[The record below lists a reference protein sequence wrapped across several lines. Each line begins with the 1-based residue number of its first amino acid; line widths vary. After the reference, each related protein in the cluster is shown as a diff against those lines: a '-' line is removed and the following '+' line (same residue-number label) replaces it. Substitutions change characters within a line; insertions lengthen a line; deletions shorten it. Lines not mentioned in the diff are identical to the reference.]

1 MDMRALA
8 AEFTGTFAYVAA
20 VAGCM
25 LLVAPTGG
33 GGALTTALSAGLAI
47 VAMTYALGHVSGGH
61 FNPAVTLGLV
71 AAGRFDMADAVG
83 YIVAQV
89 LGGILAA
96 LLLSVVLSG
105 ALGGKFASF
114 AAISN
119 TFGGSGQFQMSA
131 VMLAEMTAVALL
143 LIVITGA
150 TSRKAPAGFAPLAIG
165 LSMAMLVLI
174 TLPVSNGSI
183 NPARATATAVLAGGR
198 ALGDLWVF
206 WISPIIGAVVGGILG
221 NWLQGE
227 S

>member
-1 MDMRALA
+1 MNMRALA
-8 AEFTGTFAYVAA
+8 AEFTGTFTYVAA
-20 VAGCM
+20 VAGSM
-25 LLVAPTGG
+25 LLAAPTA
-33 GGALTTALSAGLAI
+33 GGAALATALAAGLAI

-96 LLLSVVLSG
+96 LLLSVVLGG
-105 ALGGKFASF
+105 ALGGKFAGF
-114 AAISN
+114 AAASN

-131 VMLAEMTAVALL
+131 VMLAEMAAAAILL
-143 LIVITGA
+143 VVITGA

-165 LSMAMLVLI
+165 LAMAMLVLV
-174 TLPVSNGSI
+174 TLPVSNAAI
-183 NPARATATAVLAGGR
+183 NPARSTATAVLAGGR

-206 WISPIIGAVVGGILG
+206 WISSIIGAVIGGMLG
-221 NWLQGE
+221 TWLQGQD
-227 S
+227 